1 MRIGYARVST
11 TGQNTDSQLD
21 DLANAN
27 VETVYVDKISGKK
40 AANRPELQACLKA
53 LREGDTLVITRFSR
67 LCRSLSDLLQIIE
80 TLKGKGVKLEALHQ
94 GAVIEYDTSGNLTAT
109 SKLILQIMGAID
121 EFQREIIN
129 ENTREGLAAAR
140 QRGRI
145 GGGKPK
151 LNNGQVRKLKER
163 RGEGVSVSELS
174 REFKVSRATVN
185 RYLES

>member
-21 DLANAN
+21 DLANAS
-27 VETVYVDKISGKK
+27 VEAVYVDKISGKK

-53 LREGDTLVITRFSR
+53 LREGDTLVITRLSR
-67 LCRSLSDLLQIIE
+67 LCRSLSDLLHIVE
-80 TLKGKGVKLEALHQ
+80 TLSSRGVKLETIHQ
-94 GAVIEYDTSGNLTAT
+94 GGILDYTQDGSLTAT
-109 SKLILQIMGAID
+109 SKLVVQIMGAID

-151 LNNGQVRKLKER
+151 LNSAQVRKLKER